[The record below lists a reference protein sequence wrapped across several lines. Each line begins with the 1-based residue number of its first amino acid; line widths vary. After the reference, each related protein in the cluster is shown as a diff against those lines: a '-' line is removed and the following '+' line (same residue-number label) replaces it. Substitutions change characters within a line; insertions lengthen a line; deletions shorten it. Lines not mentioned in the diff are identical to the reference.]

1 MEPPRGGDAPAPVPP
16 LEASLAYWR
25 QQLCA
30 DVLPALELPVDLPR
44 PAQLTFRGGTVAFAL
59 HPDVAARLAELCRA
73 RGFTTY
79 QLMLAL
85 WSLLLCRHAGQ
96 KEVVVGSAGPIGHG
110 TNVLP
115 LRVQA
120 LRGVT
125 VGALLAHVRE
135 AVTDGVRHGA
145 ALLQR
150 AVRELVPRLVHDGSR
165 NAIFQTMLT
174 WADKEEVQVEGDA
187 HMAGESVS
195 PDPSGDTKCDVSLSV
210 RVAAAGDITGAIEY
224 NRDLFERATVERLAA
239 RLSVL
244 AAALADAPAEAE

>member
-1 MEPPRGGDAPAPVPP
+1 MEPARSGDAPAPVAQ
-16 LEASLAYWR
+16 LAASLAYWQ
-25 QQLCA
+25 QQLCT

-44 PAQLTFRGGTVAFAL
+44 PAQLTTFRGGTVAVAL
-59 HPDVAARLAELCRA
+59 PQDVAARLAELCRA
-73 RGFTTY
+73 HGCTTY

-85 WSLLLCRHAGQ
+85 WALLLCRHASQ
-96 KEVVVGSAGPIGHG
+96 EEVVIGSTGLIG

-120 LRGVT
+120 MRGIT

-135 AVTDGVRHGA
+135 AVTDGVRHAA

-174 WADKEEVQVEGDA
+174 WADTEEVQVGEDA
-187 HMAGESVS
+187 HMTGELVA
-195 PDPSGDTKCDVSLSV
+195 PDPSGGTTCDVSFVKSTSWCPVGCPKGPHVCDTEL
-210 RVAAAGDITGAIEY
+210 GGLDTP
-224 NRDLFERATVERLAA
+224 ATCQVVSKL
-239 RLSVL
+239 
-244 AAALADAPAEAE
+244 P